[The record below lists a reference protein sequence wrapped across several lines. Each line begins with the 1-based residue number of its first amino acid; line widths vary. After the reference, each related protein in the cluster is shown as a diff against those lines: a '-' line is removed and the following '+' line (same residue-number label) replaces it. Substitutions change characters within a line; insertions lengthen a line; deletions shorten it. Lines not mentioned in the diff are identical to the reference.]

1 MDEWTGG
8 HTHTDRN
15 TYRQRETKRQG
26 RECKMMVPYRVYV
39 VRGIRHLINTQ
50 RRERCPAVDMPEV
63 KSNERIR
70 VLLWETCCWSAA
82 CNSFIGTAWCDS
94 DVRDEWAIV
103 PELVT
108 GHSWRMGLC
117 VSPWR
122 SRRGPMPWSHW
133 HLQFCC
139 VDAQAVLVQH
149 NLSLRCAILF
159 TGSAFKL
166 FVKLDPYFYFVCS
179 SKVAESPN
187 TDA

>member
-1 MDEWTGG
+1 
-8 HTHTDRN
+8 
-15 TYRQRETKRQG
+15 
-26 RECKMMVPYRVYV
+26 MMVPYRVYV

-94 DVRDEWAIV
+94 YIRDEWAIV

-108 GHSWRMGLC
+108 GHSWQMGLC

-122 SRRGPMPWSHW
+122 SRRGPMEAIDIYNFVALTHRRCWCSITFLCDVQYCLRVVRLSFLW
-133 HLQFCC
+133 NSILTFISF
-139 VDAQAVLVQH
+139 VLLRLRRVLIQTPKH
-149 NLSLRCAILF
+149 FVGQYGGFYTPLILSNLCKAGTWFPAS
-159 TGSAFKL
+159 
-166 FVKLDPYFYFVCS
+166 
-179 SKVAESPN
+179 
-187 TDA
+187 